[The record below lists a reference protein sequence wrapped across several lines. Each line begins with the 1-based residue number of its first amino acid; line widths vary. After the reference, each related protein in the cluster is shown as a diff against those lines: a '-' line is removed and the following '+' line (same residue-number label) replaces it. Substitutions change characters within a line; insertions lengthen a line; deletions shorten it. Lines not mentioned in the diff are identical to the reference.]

1 VKVTVN
7 GAPRDL
13 LDDMTVGAL
22 LEMLG
27 SPSSG
32 IAVARNERVV
42 RRSDYDSDCVREGDR
57 IEIITAV
64 AGG

>member
-1 VKVTVN
+1 MRATVN
-7 GAPRDL
+7 GTPRELPDE
-13 LDDMTVGAL
+13 MTVGAL

-27 SPSSG
+27 SERIG

-42 RRSDYDSDCVREGDR
+42 RRSDYDNDRLHDGDR